1 MTDVK
6 KVDYTREIKDYLTIT
21 LGVLCY
27 AFSWSAFLLPYQITT
42 GGVVGISSIVYYAI
56 GVPIQYTNLA
66 INAALMI
73 FAFRILG
80 SRFTIR
86 TSYGILSMTF
96 FLWFFQ
102 ALIMND
108 DGTFPQ
114 VLGEGQEFMA
124 CIIGAAICGMGL
136 GLVFNSDGSTGG
148 TDIVAAIVNK
158 YRDITL
164 GRTIMYCDI
173 IIVSSSFL
181 IFEDWRRVIFGF
193 VTLFISNFVLD
204 WVVNSARQSVQFFI
218 FSKHYEQIAMEIQTT
233 IDKGSTVLTGKG
245 WYTQNEVK
253 ILFVLAKQSQ
263 SVEIFRLIKDI
274 DPDAF
279 ISQSEV
285 IGVYGK
291 GFDRIKVSPR
301 RRNTEKK
308 NEEK

>member
-1 MTDVK
+1 MGEINKADF
-6 KVDYTREIKDYLTIT
+6 TREIKDYLIIT
-21 LGVLCY
+21 LGVMCY

-56 GVPIQYTNLA
+56 GIPIQYTNLA
-66 INAALMI
+66 INILLMF

-86 TSYGILSMTF
+86 TSYGILSLTF
-96 FLWFFQ
+96 FLWLFQ
-102 ALIMND
+102 KLIMTSE
-108 DGTFPQ
+108 GVFPQ

-124 CIIGAAICGMGL
+124 CIIGAALCGMGL
-136 GLVFNSDGSTGG
+136 GLVFTSNGSTGG

-173 IIVSSSFL
+173 IIVSSSYI

-193 VTLFISNFVLD
+193 VTLFIANFVLD

-218 FSKHYEQIAMEIQTT
+218 FSKHYDKIAEEIQNT
-233 IDKGSTVLTGKG
+233 IQKGSTVLTGKG
-245 WYTQNEVK
+245 WYTQSEVK

-291 GFDRIKVSPR
+291 GFDSIKVKPKPKPKPKQL
-301 RRNTEKK
+301 T
-308 NEEK
+308 NE

>member
-1 MTDVK
+1 MNEVV
-6 KVDYTREIKDYLTIT
+6 KVDYKREIKDYLTIT
-21 LGVLCY
+21 LGVMCY
-27 AFSWSAFLLPYQITT
+27 AFAWSAFLLPYQITT
-42 GGVVGISSIVYYAI
+42 GGVVGISSIVYYSI
-56 GVPIQYTNLA
+56 GVPIQYTNLI
-66 INAALMI
+66 INIGLMV

-80 SRFTIR
+80 LNFTIR
-86 TSYGILSMTF
+86 TSYGILSLTF
-96 FLWFFQ
+96 FLWLFQ
-102 ALIMND
+102 KLIMNPD
-108 DGTFPQ
+108 NTFPQ

-124 CIIGAAICGMGL
+124 CIIGAAVCGMGL
-136 GLVFNSDGSTGG
+136 GLVFNSSGSTGG

-173 IIVSSSFL
+173 IIVSSSYI

-193 VTLFISNFVLD
+193 VTLFIANFVLD

-218 FSKHYEQIAMEIQTT
+218 FSKHYEIIAEEIQNVMRR
-233 IDKGSTVLTGKG
+233 GVTVLSGKG
-245 WYTQNEVK
+245 WYSKEEVK
-253 ILFVLAKQSQ
+253 ILFVLAKKSQ

-291 GFDRIKVSPR
+291 GFDKIKVRS
-301 RRNTEKK
+301 KK
-308 NEEK
+308 RSIE